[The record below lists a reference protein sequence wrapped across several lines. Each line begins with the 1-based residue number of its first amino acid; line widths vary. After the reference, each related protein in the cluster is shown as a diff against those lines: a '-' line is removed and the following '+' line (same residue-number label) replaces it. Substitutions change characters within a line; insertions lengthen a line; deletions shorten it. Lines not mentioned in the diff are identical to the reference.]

1 MRAAIVNP
9 ASASGRTARRWR
21 SIVAALE
28 RDGERL
34 DVQLTTGP
42 GDAITIVRRLLADG
56 FRDLVVLGGDGT
68 LGEVVAGCIR
78 PDGSGMARD
87 DIVLSIVHQ
96 GTGGD
101 LARGLGI
108 PKDERGAVDVALAG
122 ANRRID
128 VGVATFEAHPE
139 VTAAADVVD
148 GTRRSRGFVS
158 TANVGMAAEVVQQ
171 VTGPLKRLGSNGAF
185 AVATIRCLAS
195 NRPRPVQLHVG
206 ADDDAGSRVEI
217 VDLDVCNNRYMG
229 GGMLVAPGAAIDDG
243 RFDVVVIAAAG
254 RARLIRTFPRIYSGR
269 HVHDPL
275 VRVERTDRLR
285 VGVPSGAQPEGVVLD
300 GELVGRTPAEF
311 RTIPA
316 AISVRVPVTTAGGA
330 AEEATTAGAGR

>member
-9 ASASGRTARRWR
+9 ASASGRTAGRWR
-21 SIVAALE
+21 PIVAALE

-42 GDAITIVRRLLADG
+42 GDAISIVRRLLADG
-56 FRDLVVLGGDGT
+56 IRDLVVLGGDGT

-78 PDGSGMARD
+78 PDGSGMVRD
-87 DIVLSIVHQ
+87 DVVLSIIHQ

-108 PKDERGAVDVALAG
+108 PKDRDGAVEVARGDAS
-122 ANRRID
+122 RRID
-128 VGVATFEAHPE
+128 VGVATYEPHPE
-139 VTAAADVVD
+139 VRAAADVVE

-171 VTGPLKRLGSNGAF
+171 VTGRLKKLGSNGAF
-185 AVATIRCLAS
+185 AVATVGCLAR
-195 NRPRPVQLHVG
+195 NRPRPVQLHLG
-206 ADDDAGSRVEI
+206 ADDDLGSRVEI

-229 GGMLVAPGAAIDDG
+229 GGMLVAPDASIDDG

-254 RARLIRTFPRIYSGR
+254 RARLIRTFPKIYSGR

-285 VGVPSGAQPEGVVLD
+285 VGVPGGAQPEGVVLD

-316 AISVRVPVTTAGGA
+316 ALEVRVPVAGVGGA
-330 AEEATTAGAGR
+330 AQEATAAGAGR